1 MNCFVPPFSVNVRR
15 TTFPIRLMNPLAGAL
30 LTLFIFVGTTSAL
43 TWKSSDLN
51 CQVELPEGEPIT
63 GGGRWTP
70 VGSTEE
76 GTLVGA
82 MRVDG
87 SAYVFL
93 GYVNIAK
100 RPKFHLNE
108 KTIEELE
115 KRYFGPGL
123 GFRRSIERVSLRGMP
138 GYRLAGDSVYHGSHF
153 GLVVDMYEVGGVI
166 YQIAGMKEGDLHPL
180 KDPDIN
186 GYMGSFR
193 LLR

>member
-1 MNCFVPPFSVNVRR
+1 
-15 TTFPIRLMNPLAGAL
+15 MNPFTGAL
-30 LTLFIFVGTTSAL
+30 LALFLFVGTVSAL
-43 TWKSSDLN
+43 TWKSSDYN
-51 CQVELPEGEPIT
+51 CQVDLPEGEPIT

-82 MRVDG
+82 TRVDG
-87 SAYVFL
+87 SAFVFL

-115 KRYFGPGL
+115 KRFFGPGL
-123 GFRRSIERVSLRGMP
+123 GFRRSMERVSLRGMW
-138 GYRLAGDSVYHGSHF
+138 GYRLTGDSIYHGSRF
-153 GLVVDMYEVGGVI
+153 GLVVDMYEAGGLI
-166 YQIAGMKEGDLHPL
+166 YQIAGMKEYDLHPL
-180 KDPDIN
+180 KDFEIK
-186 GYMGSFR
+186 GYMGSFK